1 MKIEEEIKNIKE
13 VLTSGGIV
21 AVPTDTVYG
30 LICDATNE
38 KAVKRLY
45 QLKRRDLAKPIGI
58 FVKDKLSI
66 SSIIDLNAVDEKVM
80 DKVNEYMDKY
90 WPGKLSIIFPKEEKT
105 LQYIN
110 LQTKNSVAIR
120 VPKVELLLKLMEEID
135 FPLAQTSCNV
145 SNEKPYYKKIDI
157 EKNMKVDYVTD
168 YGIELLSVELIASTI
183 ISIMGGE
190 IKIIRRGD
198 IDIED

>member
-1 MKIEEEIKNIKE
+1 MKIEDEIKNIKE

-90 WPGKLSIIFPKEEKT
+90 WPGKLTIIFPKEEKT

>member
-1 MKIEEEIKNIKE
+1 MRLEEEIKQIKD
-13 VLTSGGIV
+13 VLVNGGIV

-38 KAVKRLY
+38 KAVKKLY

-66 SSIIDLNAVDEKVM
+66 SSIVDLNKVSDNVVEKVN
-80 DKVNEYMDKY
+80 DYMDKY
-90 WPGKLSIIFPKEEKT
+90 WPGALTIIFPKEEKT
-105 LQYIN
+105 LEYIN
-110 LQTKNSVAIR
+110 LQTKTSVAIR

-145 SNEKPYYKKIDI
+145 TNEKPYYKKIDI
-157 EKNMKVDYVTD
+157 ENNMKVDYVTD

-183 ISIMGGE
+183 ISIVG
-190 IKIIRRGD
+190 GD
-198 IDIED
+198 IKVIRKGIVDIED

>member
-90 WPGKLSIIFPKEEKT
+90 WPGKLTIIFPKEEKT

>member
-1 MKIEEEIKNIKE
+1 MKIEEDIKNIKD

-90 WPGKLSIIFPKEEKT
+90 WPGKLTIIFPKEEKT

>member
-1 MKIEEEIKNIKE
+1 MRIEEEIKQIKD
-13 VLTSGGIV
+13 VLVNGGIV

-38 KAVKRLY
+38 KAVKKLY

-66 SSIIDLNAVDEKVM
+66 SSIVDLNKVS
-80 DKVNEYMDKY
+80 DNVVEKVNEYMDKY
-90 WPGKLSIIFPKEEKT
+90 WPGALTIIFPKEEKT
-105 LQYIN
+105 LEYIN
-110 LQTKNSVAIR
+110 LQTKTSIAIR

-145 SNEKPYYKKIDI
+145 TNEKPYYKKIDI
-157 EKNMKVDYVTD
+157 ENNMKIDYVTD
-168 YGIELLSVELIASTI
+168 FGIELLSVELTASTI
-183 ISIMGGE
+183 ISIIDGD
-190 IKIIRRGD
+190 IKIIRKG
-198 IDIED
+198 IVDIED

>member
-90 WPGKLSIIFPKEEKT
+90 WPGKLTIIFPKEEKT

-198 IDIED
+198 INIED

>member
-1 MKIEEEIKNIKE
+1 MRIEEEIKQIKD
-13 VLTSGGIV
+13 VLVNGGIV

-38 KAVKRLY
+38 KAVKKLY

-66 SSIIDLNAVDEKVM
+66 SSIVDLNKVS
-80 DKVNEYMDKY
+80 DNVVEKVNEYMDKY
-90 WPGKLSIIFPKEEKT
+90 WPGALTIIFPKEEKT
-105 LQYIN
+105 LEYIN
-110 LQTKNSVAIR
+110 LQTKTSVAIR

-145 SNEKPYYKKIDI
+145 TNEKPYYKKIDI
-157 EKNMKVDYVTD
+157 ENNMKVDYVTD
-168 YGIELLSVELIASTI
+168 FGIELLSVELTASTI
-183 ISIMGGE
+183 ISIVDGD
-190 IKIIRRGD
+190 IKIIRKGIVDIGD
-198 IDIED
+198 

>member
-1 MKIEEEIKNIKE
+1 MKIEEEIKNIKD

-90 WPGKLSIIFPKEEKT
+90 WPGKLTIIFPKEEKT